1 MKPTDSELE
10 ILQLLWELGPS
21 TVRAVNERLNE
32 RRDVGYTTTLKLLQ
46 IMFEKGIV
54 SRKEDGRTHTY
65 TAAITETDTQTVL
78 LQEFVDQTF
87 RGSAMKM
94 VMQALGNHDASTE
107 ELDEIKALIAQMEQ
121 QNKL

>member
-1 MKPTDSELE
+1 
-10 ILQLLWELGPS
+10 
-21 TVRAVNERLNE
+21 
-32 RRDVGYTTTLKLLQ
+32 
-46 IMFEKGIV
+46 MFEKGIV

-65 TAAITETDTQTVL
+65 TAAITETDTQSVL